1 MTYHLT
7 CPICGKEF
15 SREYPAEIRRVAL
28 AVFKKDPSVRKI
40 WIRDG
45 RKKYGYMKKVGRM
58 VYWKTAYK
66 RKDAM
71 KIVNEDGTLRRM

>member
-15 SREYPAEIRRVAL
+15 SREHMADIRRVAL
-28 AVFKKDPSVRKI
+28 AVFKKDPSVKKI

-45 RKKYGYMKKVGRM
+45 KRKYGYMMKVGRI
-58 VYWKTAYK
+58 VYWKTVGK
-66 RKDAM
+66 RREET